1 MKDNIFIVWSGNISS
16 ALKVKA
22 LLERRG
28 YGCIVGGNSDNSS
41 EFASVGDTV
50 LGQLKRC
57 NQAIVIFG
65 NRADGSVSG
74 NLYFELGYALA
85 SYGMTK
91 VHCVRREE
99 EKIVYPSDFDN
110 AFVQPIACAGDEDVF
125 AEGIAA
131 YFFSR
136 QKMSVD
142 VNKMELINNRYK
154 MRDFIESHFSAQGSK
169 CSDYELAQ
177 YILFYTQA
185 AHMFGDGDK
194 TLEEMKKC
202 RDAYSSLFSDELAS
216 ATAISISFFELLS
229 AMKAREDSEFYVDRP
244 AFRAFRDKNLAI
256 LEGIHADDIGTF
268 NEWATVFV
276 TQNMTYAYLLYAM
289 CPDLSGDGVKKN
301 MEHCREWA
309 FKTLDSIQALETAS
323 PAVRNIDSKG
333 LLSLFLAYAYRNLF
347 VSSKYLGD
355 KEGSLKWLEK
365 TKRERTALK
374 NNFELGSIDTKLY
387 ENFEMEYYLCLSEY
401 LEYADELDLDED
413 DVEDY
418 RDDIRAFVR
427 AAGQKTE
434 HSRYIEK
441 ISAKIK

>member
-1 MKDNIFIVWSGNISS
+1 
-16 ALKVKA
+16 
-22 LLERRG
+22 
-28 YGCIVGGNSDNSS
+28 
-41 EFASVGDTV
+41 
-50 LGQLKRC
+50 
-57 NQAIVIFG
+57 
-65 NRADGSVSG
+65 
-74 NLYFELGYALA
+74 
-85 SYGMTK
+85 
-91 VHCVRREE
+91 
-99 EKIVYPSDFDN
+99 
-110 AFVQPIACAGDEDVF
+110 
-125 AEGIAA
+125 
-131 YFFSR
+131 
-136 QKMSVD
+136 
-142 VNKMELINNRYK
+142 
-154 MRDFIESHFSAQGSK
+154 
-169 CSDYELAQ
+169 
-177 YILFYTQA
+177 
-185 AHMFGDGDK
+185 MFGDGDK
-194 TLEEMKKC
+194 TLEEMKKF

-244 AFRAFRDKNLAI
+244 AFRAFRDKNLVI

-289 CPDLSGDGVKKN
+289 CPDLGEDGVKKN

-309 FKTLDSIQALETAS
+309 FKTLDSIRSLKAAS
-323 PAVRNIDSKG
+323 PAVENTDSKG

-347 VSSKYLGD
+347 VSSKCLGD

-441 ISAKIK
+441 IGAKIK